1 MLGRD
6 EKYLDRVSSSQSVI
20 QELMQREAEV
30 DRVIEKDTES
40 EIQLDHI
47 SINSVQSENKKGI
60 DENQADEDALPEIE
74 NLIET
79 HHSVFIFWY

>member
-30 DRVIEKDTES
+30 DRVVEKDTES
-40 EIQLDHI
+40 EIELDHI

-60 DENQADEDALPEIE
+60 DQNQADEETLPEIE

>member
-47 SINSVQSENKKGI
+47 SINSVQSENKRGI

>member
-1 MLGRD
+1 VLGRD

-47 SINSVQSENKKGI
+47 SINSVQSESKKGI
-60 DENQADEDALPEIE
+60 DQNQADEETLPEIE